1 MSCTARRRHAS
12 TGSKAQYYY
21 HRIYDSSHQQSLE
34 CRESRTSS
42 CRMQAVDDPAP
53 VRSST
58 VPDLSD
64 DSFTTV
70 VTDATHVSFN
80 ISSPARRLPDLSTHR
95 THSRATPHCPL
106 INRVTVRRA
115 AARPL
120 FRPRGC
126 PCLARS
132 SVVTMS
138 CTCILAKPAG
148 IIGLS
153 TFHGALCM
161 QHSGTARF
169 CPPVGSSSNR
179 VENGSTPAAQRQE
192 GATAWVM
199 SASSQMLATAK
210 GMVPQRAAAF

>member
-1 MSCTARRRHAS
+1 MHARS
-12 TGSKAQYYY
+12 F
-21 HRIYDSSHQQSLE
+21 
-34 CRESRTSS
+34 
-42 CRMQAVDDPAP
+42 AP
-53 VRSST
+53 EG
-58 VPDLSD
+58 
-64 DSFTTV
+64 
-70 VTDATHVSFN
+70 A
-80 ISSPARRLPDLSTHR
+80 LP
-95 THSRATPHCPL
+95 
-106 INRVTVRRA
+106 
-115 AARPL
+115 
-120 FRPRGC
+120 
-126 PCLARS
+126 ARS

-169 CPPVGSSSNR
+169 CPPVGSSSNP
-179 VENGSTPAAQRQE
+179 PAAQRQE

>member
-1 MSCTARRRHAS
+1 MHARS
-12 TGSKAQYYY
+12 F
-21 HRIYDSSHQQSLE
+21 
-34 CRESRTSS
+34 
-42 CRMQAVDDPAP
+42 AP
-53 VRSST
+53 EG
-58 VPDLSD
+58 
-64 DSFTTV
+64 
-70 VTDATHVSFN
+70 A
-80 ISSPARRLPDLSTHR
+80 LP
-95 THSRATPHCPL
+95 
-106 INRVTVRRA
+106 
-115 AARPL
+115 
-120 FRPRGC
+120 
-126 PCLARS
+126 ARS

-161 QHSGTARF
+161 QHSGTATARF

>member
-1 MSCTARRRHAS
+1 MHARS
-12 TGSKAQYYY
+12 F
-21 HRIYDSSHQQSLE
+21 
-34 CRESRTSS
+34 
-42 CRMQAVDDPAP
+42 AP
-53 VRSST
+53 EG
-58 VPDLSD
+58 
-64 DSFTTV
+64 
-70 VTDATHVSFN
+70 A
-80 ISSPARRLPDLSTHR
+80 LP
-95 THSRATPHCPL
+95 
-106 INRVTVRRA
+106 
-115 AARPL
+115 
-120 FRPRGC
+120 
-126 PCLARS
+126 ARS

-179 VENGSTPAAQRQE
+179 VENGGLPAAPRQE

-210 GMVPQRAAAF
+210 GMAPQRAAAF